1 MHAYRRYDGWR
12 GLRKPSAIPSV
23 PATDRDRSS
32 WFVSLGPVIRWR
44 KKASRGEAIAVSRT
58 PGPHRALRPGLRRVG
73 STRLDAP
80 SLIARKLIPRPRP
93 RDVANN
99 PHCRKNDAT
108 QALSVSHLTVLVQSP
123 SLLREL
129 WRRCLRSHPARN
141 VQAFHHTRGHHR
153 QRLRSWPI
161 PPSSVAV
168 LPRREASGQ
177 VCSQI
182 VSRPPVA
189 APRRRSIEGTAMS
202 TRLQSASRG
211 LRP

>member
-1 MHAYRRYDGWR
+1 MHAYRRYDGWSV
-12 GLRKPSAIPSV
+12 LRKPSAIRGV
-23 PATDRDRSS
+23 RATARRRFLWS
-32 WFVSLGPVIRWR
+32 VSLGPVIRWR
-44 KKASRGEAIAVSRT
+44 KKASRGAAIAVSKT
-58 PGPHRALRPGLRRVG
+58 PGPHRALRPPGLRRVG
-73 STRLDAP
+73 RTRFGAP

-99 PHCRKNDAT
+99 LHCRKNDTT

-168 LPRREASGQ
+168 LPQEEASGQ
-177 VCSQI
+177 SCSRI
-182 VSRPPVA
+182 VSRPP
-189 APRRRSIEGTAMS
+189 
-202 TRLQSASRG
+202 
-211 LRP
+211 